1 MTRLRGA
8 AAPASAAQQRRDG
21 SGSARSPS
29 HLREDTATKAFDT
42 AYEGT
47 PTWDIGRPQG
57 AVVRLA
63 EGGMISGAVLDA
75 GCGTGET
82 ALYLAG
88 RGHAVVGIDFAAA
101 AIARARAKAAARG
114 LGPAAAT
121 FVEWDALRLPELV
134 ARLGHAFDTILD
146 VGLFHTL
153 QPADRET
160 YATSLRAAIAPGGR
174 CFLLCWSDRNPFGY
188 GPERVRRDALRQ
200 AFRVG
205 WSVESIDGETLETL
219 LPSGRVHAWLAR
231 LRAA

>member
-1 MTRLRGA
+1 M
-8 AAPASAAQQRRDG
+8 
-21 SGSARSPS
+21 
-29 HLREDTATKAFDT
+29 
-42 AYEGT
+42 
-47 PTWDIGRPQG
+47 
-57 AVVRLA
+57 VRLA
-63 EGGMISGAVLDA
+63 EAGMISGSVLDA

-82 ALYLAG
+82 SLYLAG

-153 QPADRET
+153 QPADRAV
-160 YATSLRAAIAPGGR
+160 YAASLRAAIAPGGR
-174 CFLLCWSDRNPFGY
+174 CFVLCWSDRNPFGY

-200 AFRVG
+200 AFRAG
-205 WSVESIDGETLETL
+205 WSVEAIDGETLETL
-219 LPSGRVHAWLAR
+219 LPSGHVHAWLAR

>member
-1 MTRLRGA
+1 
-8 AAPASAAQQRRDG
+8 
-21 SGSARSPS
+21 
-29 HLREDTATKAFDT
+29 
-42 AYEGT
+42 
-47 PTWDIGRPQG
+47 
-57 AVVRLA
+57 
-63 EGGMISGAVLDA
+63 MISGSVLDA

-88 RGHAVVGIDFAAA
+88 RGHAVVGIDFAPA
-101 AIARARAKAAARG
+101 AIARARVKAAARGLGPDARGLSPAARGLGPDARGLGPAARG

-134 ARLGHAFDTILD
+134 GRLGHVFDTILD

-153 QPADRET
+153 QPAERAA
-160 YATSLRAAIAPGGR
+160 YAASLRAAIAPGGR
-174 CFLLCWSDRNPFGY
+174 CFVLCWSDRNPFGY
-188 GPERVRRDALRQ
+188 GPERVRRDALRR

-205 WSVESIDGETLETL
+205 WSVESIDDETLETL

>member
-1 MTRLRGA
+1 MIA
-8 AAPASAAQQRRDG
+8 G
-21 SGSARSPS
+21 S
-29 HLREDTATKAFDT
+29 
-42 AYEGT
+42 
-47 PTWDIGRPQG
+47 
-57 AVVRLA
+57 
-63 EGGMISGAVLDA
+63 VLDA

-114 LGPAAAT
+114 LGPATRGPGPAARSLGPAAPGLGPAIRGLGPAAAT

-153 QPADRET
+153 QPADRDT
-160 YATSLRAAIAPGGR
+160 YAASLRAAIAPGGR

-188 GPERVRRDALRQ
+188 GPERVRRGDLRR

-219 LPSGRVHAWLAR
+219 LPSGHVHAWLAR

>member
-1 MTRLRGA
+1 MIA
-8 AAPASAAQQRRDG
+8 G
-21 SGSARSPS
+21 S
-29 HLREDTATKAFDT
+29 
-42 AYEGT
+42 
-47 PTWDIGRPQG
+47 
-57 AVVRLA
+57 
-63 EGGMISGAVLDA
+63 VLDA

-114 LGPAAAT
+114 LGPATRGPGPAARSLGPAAPGLGPAIRGLGPAAAT

-153 QPADRET
+153 QPADRDT
-160 YATSLRAAIAPGGR
+160 YAASLRAAIAPGGR